1 MIERP
6 SAKDILGESL
16 LQLVKKTP
24 INKVTIDMIVNN
36 CGYSKK
42 TFYNHFPGK
51 YELAY
56 WIFEKQSNNIISEYI
71 GTESWGSVLGR
82 IYRFMYENRNLFGS
96 SWDKDDLDLHV
107 GKIIDYCDR
116 YYAERLVSLHGENA
130 LTPETRFLLKFNG
143 YGATHMVIDWITHNW
158 KQTPEEMGRYMADAI
173 PEELAALLQLD

>member
-6 SAKDILGESL
+6 SAKDILAESL

-24 INKVTIDMIVNN
+24 INKVTIDMIVSN

-42 TFYNHFPGK
+42 TFYNNFRDK
-51 YELAY
+51 YDLAY
-56 WIFEKQSNNIISEYI
+56 WIFEARSNQIISEYI
-71 GTESWGSVLGR
+71 DFESWGSVLGR
-82 IYRFMYENRNLFGS
+82 IYRFMYENRNLFGN
-96 SWDKDDLDLHV
+96 SWNSDDLVLHV
-107 GKIIDYCDR
+107 RRIIDYVDN
-116 YYAERLVSLHGENA
+116 YYLEKLAAIHGEDV
-130 LTPETRFLLKFNG
+130 LTPKIRFLLKFNG